1 MKDKVIQLTLD
12 DFKGISTDVAA
23 ELCAGLG
30 NHELAMFTMFSA
42 LLLAGIAK
50 RLFEDEELT
59 IEGGEQ

>member
-1 MKDKVIQLTLD
+1 MDKVIQLTLD
-12 DFKGISTDVAA
+12 DFKEISTDVAA

-30 NHELAMFTMFSA
+30 NHELAMFSA

-59 IEGGEQ
+59 IEEGEQ